1 MPMPPP
7 QPAAKKR
14 NIWLW
19 VLVGCGGL
27 TVLGVLVAVVIGYF
41 LYYTAD
47 QVAKNP
53 VRSAAKVVEM
63 INPDIEVISVDEEKQ
78 LVTFRDKKTGTV
90 TTVSLEE
97 LQKERKPASS
107 DGRSSDDAPQSRPS
121 GASTPNGGGDAG
133 DPPAWVL
140 VYPGAKVIA
149 KVVSGGGGK
158 ASGTL
163 TLKADATVDAVLR
176 FYEEKLNQLG
186 FSVTRASVGGGRAVY
201 AKRGSGEMMT
211 VTAAP
216 EEPDDQDDTQIV
228 LIYQSE

>member
-1 MPMPPP
+1 MPLPP

-27 TVLGVLVAVVIGYF
+27 TVLGVLVAAVVAYF
-41 LYYTAD
+41 LYYAAD

-63 INPDIEVISVDEEKQ
+63 LNPDIEVISVDEEKQ

-97 LQKERKPASS
+97 LQKRRQPASS

-121 GASTPNGGGDAG
+121 GASTPNVGGGDAG
-133 DPPAWVL
+133 DLPAWVL

-158 ASGTL
+158 VSGTL
-163 TLKADATVDAVLR
+163 TLEADATADAVLK
-176 FYEEKLNQLG
+176 FYEEQLNRTG
-186 FSVTRASVGGGRAVY
+186 FSVTRAAAGGVRAVY
-201 AKRGSGEMMT
+201 AKRDSGETMT
-211 VTAAP
+211 VTAVP
-216 EEPDDQDDTQIV
+216 EETGDQDDVRIV
-228 LIYQSE
+228 VSYQSE